1 MAYDASGNENSF
13 FFLSEHIEDWGC
25 GYDSAFSGSCGYDFA
40 ILEPFCSGHGY
51 GSRGLQFANCMLIKC
66 KFKL

>member
-13 FFLSEHIEDWGC
+13 FFLSEHVKDRGC

-40 ILEPFCSGHGY
+40 FSVSIDTRNSILLLHAVLCRVALQEPAG
-51 GSRGLQFANCMLIKC
+51 
-66 KFKL
+66 

>member
-13 FFLSEHIEDWGC
+13 FFLSEHVKDRGC

-40 ILEPFCSGHGY
+40 FCFTEAKSN
-51 GSRGLQFANCMLIKC
+51 LAQP
-66 KFKL
+66 